1 MQLLLPK
8 EKEIMDGFWK
18 LGKPCLISDI
28 LKNNPELSRNTVAKA
43 LITLEMKGYLK
54 VDSIRKTV
62 TRTGRAYVPT
72 VSKDIYESK
81 LAIINQITDKQD
93 LSPKALSFLS
103 AFLQTEQVEDSLIDE
118 LDAMIQNYKNST
130 R

>member
-18 LGKPCLISDI
+18 LNMPCLISDI
-28 LKNNPELSRNTVAKA
+28 LKDNPELSRNTVAKA
-43 LITLEMKGYLK
+43 LITLESKGYLK

-72 VSKDIYESK
+72 ISKDIYESK
-81 LAIINQITDKQD
+81 LALIDQITDKKD

-103 AFLQTEQVEDSLIDE
+103 AFLQSDALEDALIDE
-118 LDAMIQNYKNST
+118 LDATLQKL
-130 R
+130 